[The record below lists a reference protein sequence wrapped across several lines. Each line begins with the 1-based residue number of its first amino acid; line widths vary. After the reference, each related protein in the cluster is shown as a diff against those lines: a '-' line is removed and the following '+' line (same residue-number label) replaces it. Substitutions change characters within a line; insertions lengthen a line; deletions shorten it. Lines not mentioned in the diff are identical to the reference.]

1 MTILLQNIYFE
12 TKEISTNSLRKW
24 KNDYFSLKLPLR
36 KNYDPVQFNTTRN
49 YIKILLKDDY
59 TIKILKR
66 KKNLFKSKKINKGRL
81 NFL

>member
-36 KNYDPVQFNTTRN
+36 QKIMTKFNLTLRE
-49 YIKILLKDDY
+49 II
-59 TIKILKR
+59 
-66 KKNLFKSKKINKGRL
+66 
-81 NFL
+81 